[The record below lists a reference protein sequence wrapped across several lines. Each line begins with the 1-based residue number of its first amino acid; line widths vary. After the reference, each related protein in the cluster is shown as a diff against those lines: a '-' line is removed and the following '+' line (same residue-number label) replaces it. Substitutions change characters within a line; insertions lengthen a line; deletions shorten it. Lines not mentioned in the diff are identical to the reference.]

1 MAFVDYYKVLGTDKT
16 ASADEIK
23 KAYRKLARKYHP
35 DVNPNDNEAK
45 QRFQEINEAN
55 EVLSDPE
62 KRKKYDQYGEH
73 WQHGEEYEKAQQQY
87 RQSQSAGG
95 NPFGGTGNPFGGN
108 SGSYEYTGNFDDGQ
122 FSDFFEQ
129 MFGSRGGGGRQ
140 STFRGQDFNAEL
152 SLSLQEAYTTHSQT
166 FNINGKNI
174 RITIHAGVEDGQ
186 KIKLKGYGGDGIN
199 GGPKGD
205 LYITINIAPDGRF
218 KRQGSDLYTT
228 LDIDL
233 YTAILGGEATLDT
246 FGGKVK
252 LKIKAE
258 SQNGAKMR
266 LKGKGFPVYRKEGE
280 FGDLYVTLNIQMPSN
295 LTAEEKTLFQQ
306 LKDLKK

>member
-95 NPFGGTGNPFGGN
+95 NPFGGN

-129 MFGSRGGGGRQ
+129 MFGSRSGGGRQ

>member
-1 MAFVDYYKVLGTDKT
+1 MAFVDYYKVLGIDKT
-16 ASADEIK
+16 ASADDIK

-87 RQSQSAGG
+87 RQSQSNGGNPFGAGG
-95 NPFGGTGNPFGGN
+95 NPFGGGG
-108 SGSYEYTGNFDDGQ
+108 SHEYTGNFDDGQ

-129 MFGSRGGGGRQ
+129 MFGSRRGGGRQ
-140 STFRGQDFNAEL
+140 STFRGQDLNAEL
-152 SLSLQEAYTTHSQT
+152 SLTLQEAYTTHQQT
-166 FNINGKNI
+166 FNINGKSI

-186 KIKLKGYGGDGIN
+186 KIKLKGYGGEGIN

-205 LYITINIAPDGRF
+205 LYITINITPDARF
-218 KRQGSDLYTT
+218 KRQGNDLYTT
-228 LDIDL
+228 LDVD
-233 YTAILGGEATLDT
+233 
-246 FGGKVK
+246 
-252 LKIKAE
+252 
-258 SQNGAKMR
+258 
-266 LKGKGFPVYRKEGE
+266 KEGE
-280 FGDLYVTLNIQMPSN
+280 FGDLYVTLNIQMPNN
-295 LTAEEKTLFQQ
+295 LSAEEKALFQQ
-306 LKDLKK
+306 LKDLKH

>member
-1 MAFVDYYKVLGTDKT
+1 MAFVDYYKVLGIDKT
-16 ASADEIK
+16 ASADDIK

-87 RQSQSAGG
+87 RNAQSSGG
-95 NPFGGTGNPFGGN
+95 NPFGG

-129 MFGSRGGGGRQ
+129 MFGSRRGGGRQ

-152 SLSLQEAYTTHSQT
+152 TLSQQQAYTTHQQT
-166 FNINGKNI
+166 FSINGKSI

-186 KIKLKGYGGDGIN
+186 KIKLKGYGAEGIN

-205 LYITINIAPDGRF
+205 LYITMNITPDPNFR
-218 KRQGSDLYTT
+218 RQGNDLYTS
-228 LDIDL
+228 LDVDL

-246 FGGKVK
+246 YGGKIK
-252 LKIKAE
+252 LKIKPE
-258 SQNGAKMR
+258 SQNGSRMR
-266 LKGKGFPVYRKEGE
+266 LRGKGFPVYRKEGE
-280 FGDLYVTLNIQMPSN
+280 FGDLYVTLNIKMPGN
-295 LTAEEKTLFQQ
+295 LSDQERALFQQ
-306 LKDLKK
+306 LKDLKH

>member
-1 MAFVDYYKVLGTDKT
+1 MAFVDYYKVLGIDKT
-16 ASADEIK
+16 ASADDIK

-87 RQSQSAGG
+87 RNAQSSGGNPFGSGG
-95 NPFGGTGNPFGGN
+95 NPFGG

-129 MFGSRGGGGRQ
+129 MFGSRRGGGRQ

-152 SLSLQEAYTTHSQT
+152 TLSQQQAYTTHQQT
-166 FNINGKNI
+166 FSINGKSI

-186 KIKLKGYGGDGIN
+186 KIKLKGYGAEGIN

-205 LYITINIAPDGRF
+205 LYITMNITPDPNFR
-218 KRQGSDLYTT
+218 RQGNDLYTS
-228 LDIDL
+228 LDVDL

-246 FGGKVK
+246 YGGKIK
-252 LKIKAE
+252 LKIKPE
-258 SQNGAKMR
+258 SQNGSRMR
-266 LKGKGFPVYRKEGE
+266 LRGKGFPVYRKEGE
-280 FGDLYVTLNIQMPSN
+280 FGDLYVTLNIKMPGN
-295 LTAEEKTLFQQ
+295 LSDQERALFQQ
-306 LKDLKK
+306 LKDLKH